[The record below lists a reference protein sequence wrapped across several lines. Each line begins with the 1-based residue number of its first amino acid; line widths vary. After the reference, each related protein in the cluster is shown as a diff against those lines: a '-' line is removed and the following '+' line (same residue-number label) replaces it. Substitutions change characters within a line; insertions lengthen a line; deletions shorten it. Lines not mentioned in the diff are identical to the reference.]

1 MIPKI
6 IHYCWFGGNDMP
18 AEYHSYIADW
28 QALHPGWKVIRWD
41 ETNAPVTEPYLA
53 NALRLGNWSNCSNYI
68 RLWAL
73 RHQGG
78 VYMDTDFKLLKPLD
92 SFLSEQCFLG
102 FEQEPSGDAG
112 FIINNAIMGALPGHA
127 FIEACFQELTTTF
140 DASEQSDLSGPGL
153 TTKMLQSQ
161 WGLKEYGLIRLPDVT
176 IYPTEYFYPIHVHNA
191 YLLNNYREHISPK
204 TCGIHMW
211 GRSWIG
217 KKELME
223 IVDYLNFRIGNQEKY
238 IAQLEA
244 STEEANKKSEEI
256 FYWKTFFEEEYNRV
270 KKLADTAGAAAAK
283 LDRQTLELIS
293 QKLDDQ
299 AQRLDGHQERSASLQ
314 NLATQQS
321 KALQTLRQELEE
333 RLAILKRL
341 EVLDRLGKL
350 EELDGLSAQLRQS
363 AEAGK
368 ERGERLSALEEALR
382 QLAENGTRVQSALQQ
397 QSAATETF
405 RQDLLQYRETL
416 AAFGESANEQANQLR
431 QELQRQWQEQQHQW
445 KEHQALLAG
454 KLEEY
459 QDSLAERLAAYQT
472 RLTERLDQQQ
482 SRLDE
487 QISGQRADAEQKASA
502 ASAEIRDLK
511 KNIAQLEETVSGLSD
526 IAQLL
531 LKKEL
536 ENEQLRQS
544 HDRNRSQMEELAQKN
559 TELARLLEE
568 KEKTEASLK
577 NTIDEMRN
585 TLPYKLLHKAFRKK
599 HN

>member
-6 IHYCWFGGNDMP
+6 IHYCWFGGNGLP
-18 AEYHSYIADW
+18 AEYHSYIAGW
-28 QALHPGWKVIRWD
+28 QTLHPEWKVIRWD
-41 ETNAPVTEPYLA
+41 ESNAPVTEPYLA
-53 NALRLGNWSNCSNYI
+53 NALRLTNWSNCSNYI

-73 RHQGG
+73 QQQGG

-92 SFLSEQCFLG
+92 TLLSEQCFLG

-127 FIEACFQELTTTF
+127 FIEACFRELTTTF

-161 WGLKEYGLIRLPDVT
+161 WGLKEYGLVRLPDIT

-191 YLLNNYREHISPK
+191 YLLNNYREHISPE
-204 TCGIHMW
+204 TYGIHMW

-244 STEEANKKSEEI
+244 STQEANKKSEEI
-256 FYWKTFFEEEYNRV
+256 FYWKTFFEDEYNRV
-270 KKLADTAGAAAAK
+270 KKLADAAGTAAAG

-299 AQRLDGHQERSASLQ
+299 HERSASLE

-321 KALQTLRQELEE
+321 KALQTLKQELEE
-333 RLAILKRL
+333 RLAILERL
-341 EVLDRLGKL
+341 EELDGLKNL
-350 EELDGLSAQLRQS
+350 DKLDGLSAQLRQS

-382 QLAENGTRVQSALQQ
+382 QLAENGTRVQSALEQ
-397 QSAATETF
+397 QSSATEAF
-405 RQDLLQYRETL
+405 RHDLAKYRETL
-416 AAFGESANEQANQLR
+416 SAFGEAADEQREQLR
-431 QELQRQWQEQQHQW
+431 GELQQQLE
-445 KEHQALLAG
+445 EHQLRWQDHQTQVNKQL
-454 KLEEY
+454 KEY
-459 QDSLAERLAAYQT
+459 QESLAEHIAGYQTRLAERL
-472 RLTERLDQQQ
+472 DQHQ

-487 QISGQRADAEQKASA
+487 QLSQQRADAEQRTSA
-502 ASAEIRDLK
+502 TSEEIRDLK
-511 KNIAQLEETVSGLSD
+511 KNITQLEETVSGLSD

-544 HDRNRSQMEELAQKN
+544 HDRNRSEMEELARRN
-559 TELARLLEE
+559 MELARLLEE
-568 KEKTEASLK
+568 KEKNETGLK

-599 HN
+599 N